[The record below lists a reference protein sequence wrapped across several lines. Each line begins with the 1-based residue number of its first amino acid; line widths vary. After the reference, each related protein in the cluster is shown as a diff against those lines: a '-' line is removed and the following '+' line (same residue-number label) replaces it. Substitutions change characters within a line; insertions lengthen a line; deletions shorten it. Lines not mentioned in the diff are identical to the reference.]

1 MAATKSV
8 RARNLRFKNEEIGM
22 IAESTSRYP
31 VVTHCT
37 VAVFTP
43 NSSMSTGKAT
53 FIAVSTASP
62 ANDMMPTATMETTRH
77 ASRRRS
83 NPDTLSPLF
92 SHPGHDCGAKSR
104 RSTIG
109 PMASEQTPGTTHRYT
124 HGHGAA
130 VLASHSRR
138 TAQDSAGYLLPH
150 LRQGMNLLDV
160 GCGPASVTAD
170 LAELVAPGRVVGLDA
185 SPAVLDVARALLTER
200 GLRDRVELMAGDV
213 FALPFDDDT
222 FDVIHAHQL
231 LQHLNDPVA
240 ALAEMRRVVHPGG
253 IVAARDAVYSADAW
267 FPQPAGMDSW
277 LEVYMATARANG
289 GEPDAGSRLLAW
301 SRAAGFREVTTSASA
316 WCFATEQDRE
326 WWSGTWAERC
336 LTSFGPRAV
345 ELGLATTSDLETM
358 AEAWR
363 QWGTS
368 EDGWFVVVH
377 GEVLLR
383 A

>member
-1 MAATKSV
+1 MTSE
-8 RARNLRFKNEEIGM
+8 RA
-22 IAESTSRYP
+22 S
-31 VVTHCT
+31 
-37 VAVFTP
+37 
-43 NSSMSTGKAT
+43 
-53 FIAVSTASP
+53 
-62 ANDMMPTATMETTRH
+62 
-77 ASRRRS
+77 
-83 NPDTLSPLF
+83 
-92 SHPGHDCGAKSR
+92 
-104 RSTIG
+104 
-109 PMASEQTPGTTHRYT
+109 GTTHRYT

-150 LRQGMNLLDV
+150 LRRGMDLLDV

-185 SPAVLDVARALLTER
+185 SPAVLDIARALLAER
-200 GLRDRVELMAGDV
+200 GLRDRVELMEGDV

-222 FDVIHAHQL
+222 FDVVHAHQL
-231 LQHLNDPVA
+231 LQHLDDPVA
-240 ALAEMRRVVHPGG
+240 ALAEMRRVVRPGG

-301 SRAAGFREVTTSASA
+301 SRAAGFRDVKTSASA

-326 WWSGTWAERC
+326 WWSGTWAQRC
-336 LTSFGPRAV
+336 LTSFGPQAV
-345 ELGLATTSDLETM
+345 ELGLTTTSDLETM

-363 QWGTS
+363 QWGAS
-368 EDGWFVVVH
+368 DDSWFVVVH

>member
-1 MAATKSV
+1 MTSERAA
-8 RARNLRFKNEEIGM
+8 
-22 IAESTSRYP
+22 
-31 VVTHCT
+31 
-37 VAVFTP
+37 
-43 NSSMSTGKAT
+43 
-53 FIAVSTASP
+53 
-62 ANDMMPTATMETTRH
+62 
-77 ASRRRS
+77 
-83 NPDTLSPLF
+83 
-92 SHPGHDCGAKSR
+92 
-104 RSTIG
+104 
-109 PMASEQTPGTTHRYT
+109 GTTHRYT

-150 LRQGMNLLDV
+150 LRRGMDLLDV

-185 SPAVLDVARALLTER
+185 SPAVLDIARDLLAER
-200 GLRDRVELMAGDV
+200 GLRDRVELMEGDV

-222 FDVIHAHQL
+222 FDVVHAHQL
-231 LQHLNDPVA
+231 LQHLDDPVA
-240 ALAEMRRVVHPGG
+240 ALAEMRRVVRPGG
-253 IVAARDAVYSADAW
+253 SVA
-267 FPQPAGMDSW
+267 AGMDSW

-301 SRAAGFREVTTSASA
+301 SRAAGFRDVKTSASA

-363 QWGTS
+363 QWGAS

>member
-1 MAATKSV
+1 
-8 RARNLRFKNEEIGM
+8 
-22 IAESTSRYP
+22 
-31 VVTHCT
+31 
-37 VAVFTP
+37 
-43 NSSMSTGKAT
+43 
-53 FIAVSTASP
+53 
-62 ANDMMPTATMETTRH
+62 
-77 ASRRRS
+77 
-83 NPDTLSPLF
+83 
-92 SHPGHDCGAKSR
+92 
-104 RSTIG
+104 
-109 PMASEQTPGTTHRYT
+109 MASEQTPGTTHRYT

-185 SPAVLDVARALLTER
+185 SPAVLDVARALLAER

-213 FALPFDDDT
+213 FAMPFDDDT

-231 LQHLNDPVA
+231 LQHLDDPVA
-240 ALAEMRRVVHPGG
+240 ALAEMRRVVRPGG
-253 IVAARDAVYSADAW
+253 IVAARDAVYSADTW

-301 SRAAGFREVTTSASA
+301 SRAAGFRDVKTSASA

-363 QWGTS
+363 QWGAS

>member
-1 MAATKSV
+1 
-8 RARNLRFKNEEIGM
+8 
-22 IAESTSRYP
+22 
-31 VVTHCT
+31 
-37 VAVFTP
+37 
-43 NSSMSTGKAT
+43 
-53 FIAVSTASP
+53 
-62 ANDMMPTATMETTRH
+62 
-77 ASRRRS
+77 
-83 NPDTLSPLF
+83 
-92 SHPGHDCGAKSR
+92 
-104 RSTIG
+104 
-109 PMASEQTPGTTHRYT
+109 MASEQTPGTTHRYT

-185 SPAVLDVARALLTER
+185 SPAVLDVARALLAER

-213 FALPFDDDT
+213 FALPFDDNT

-231 LQHLNDPVA
+231 LQHLDDPVA

-253 IVAARDAVYSADAW
+253 IVAARDAVYSAAAW

-277 LEVYMATARANG
+277 REVYMATARANG

-301 SRAAGFREVTTSASA
+301 SRTAGFRDVTTSAST

-363 QWGTS
+363 QWGAS